1 MPKFKGR
8 ISDRGK
14 WDENK
19 MKEAVKCV
27 MEGKLSVRQA
37 ADRYDV
43 PRSSLHDRLKVLKSG
58 KEIAFHPKLGRFEST
73 FSENFSMQLYE
84 HVKELDNRLMPLTR
98 KEFLKLAFD
107 LAESLKIPHRFNKEK
122 GIAGKDFFYSF
133 SKKYPDIVLR
143 TPESTSI
150 ARAVGFNKPQ
160 VNRFFDQLNHL
171 QEKYK
176 FPPSRIYNADE
187 TGVSNVHKN
196 DKVISIKGKKQ
207 VGKLTSAERGRNIT
221 LTFAMN
227 VTGHFIPPL
236 FIFPRKK
243 MDKNGRLMIG
253 APPDSIAIPQESGWM
268 NGDVFLQWLQH
279 FKQHVQPTETNPVLL
294 ILDGHASHKELA
306 VIEYARKHHIHLL
319 STPPHTTHK
328 LQPLDRTFFKPFK
341 AAFATASSAW
351 MRRNP
356 AARITDYDI
365 AALVDEA
372 FSRAARLDIAQ
383 NGFKCTGIYPFN
395 PEIFTDI
402 DFLPSMM
409 TDVAQEASSKENMS
423 NQPSAAH
430 SSSPVPST
438 SRALPATE
446 PVPSTSSTDLLKQ
459 LSPFPDAS
467 KKRLVTRARK
477 TQKSEII
484 TSSPYKKDIE
494 ERQKSRSNKKD
505 KAKKQKGKGAK
516 KTLKTTK
523 NIQSLSQ
530 EDREKETECII
541 CGETFEEDWI
551 QCHECKDWAHEDCVY
566 IDSSDVHYYCD
577 VCKAKK
583 RLGHH

>member
-19 MKEAVKCV
+19 MKEAVKNV

-37 ADRYDV
+37 ADRFDV

-58 KEIAFHPKLGRFEST
+58 KEVAFYPKLGRFETT

-84 HVKELDNRLMPLTR
+84 HVKELDNRLMPLSR

-107 LAESLKIPHRFNKEK
+107 LAENLKIPHRFNKEK
-122 GIAGKDFFYSF
+122 GVAGKDFFYSF
-133 SKKYPDIVLR
+133 RKKYPNIVLR

-160 VNRFFDQLNHL
+160 
-171 QEKYK
+171 
-176 FPPSRIYNADE
+176 
-187 TGVSNVHKN
+187 
-196 DKVISIKGKKQ
+196 
-207 VGKLTSAERGRNIT
+207 
-221 LTFAMN
+221 
-227 VTGHFIPPL
+227 
-236 FIFPRKK
+236 K

-253 APPDSIAIPQESGWM
+253 APPDSIATPQESGWM
-268 NGDVFLQWLQH
+268 NGEVFFQWLQH

-306 VIEYARKHHIHLL
+306 VIKYARNHYIHML

-341 AAFATASSAW
+341 SAFATASSAW

-409 TDVAQEASSKENMS
+409 TDVMQEVSSKENMA
-423 NQPSAAH
+423 NQFSVAH
-430 SSSPVPST
+430 SSPVPST
-438 SRALPATE
+438 SHALPANE
-446 PVPSTSSTDLLKQ
+446 PESSTSSTDILKQ

-467 KKRLVTRARK
+467 KKTVVKAGSKNSKERDYN
-477 TQKSEII
+477 II
-484 TSSPYKKDIE
+484 TLQKRCRGKK
-494 ERQKSRSNKKD
+494 
-505 KAKKQKGKGAK
+505 
-516 KTLKTTK
+516 
-523 NIQSLSQ
+523 
-530 EDREKETECII
+530 EK
-541 CGETFEEDWI
+541 
-551 QCHECKDWAHEDCVY
+551 
-566 IDSSDVHYYCD
+566 
-577 VCKAKK
+577 
-583 RLGHH
+583 

>member
-19 MKEAVKCV
+19 MKEAVKNV

-37 ADRYDV
+37 AD
-43 PRSSLHDRLKVLKSG
+43 
-58 KEIAFHPKLGRFEST
+58 
-73 FSENFSMQLYE
+73 
-84 HVKELDNRLMPLTR
+84 
-98 KEFLKLAFD
+98 
-107 LAESLKIPHRFNKEK
+107 
-122 GIAGKDFFYSF
+122 
-133 SKKYPDIVLR
+133 R

-160 VNRFFDQLNHL
+160 VSRFFGQLNHL

-176 FPPSRIYNADE
+176 FPPSRIYNTDE

-253 APPDSIAIPQESGWM
+253 APPDSIATPQESGWM
-268 NGDVFLQWLQH
+268 NGEVFFQWLQH

-306 VIEYARKHHIHLL
+306 VIKYARNHHIHML

-341 AAFATASSAW
+341 SAFATASSAW

-402 DFLPSMM
+402 DFFTINDDRCDARSFFQRKYGQSVL
-409 TDVAQEASSKENMS
+409 
-423 NQPSAAH
+423 
-430 SSSPVPST
+430 
-438 SRALPATE
+438 
-446 PVPSTSSTDLLKQ
+446 SST
-459 LSPFPDAS
+459 FFAS
-467 KKRLVTRARK
+467 AL
-477 TQKSEII
+477 
-484 TSSPYKKDIE
+484 
-494 ERQKSRSNKKD
+494 
-505 KAKKQKGKGAK
+505 
-516 KTLKTTK
+516 
-523 NIQSLSQ
+523 
-530 EDREKETECII
+530 
-541 CGETFEEDWI
+541 
-551 QCHECKDWAHEDCVY
+551 H
-566 IDSSDVHYYCD
+566 
-577 VCKAKK
+577 
-583 RLGHH
+583 